1 MPEGVEIEY
10 YRRAADRA
18 IGREIASID
27 ASDTWFTKEGTTQE
41 SLDDAL
47 VGEIVIG
54 TRRIGKL
61 LILELGNGA
70 RLGLRFG
77 MTGRILVDGKGPIEY
92 LEYSSK
98 RNETAWDRFTM
109 FFADGGDL
117 RIRDPRRLGGV
128 ILEPDEGALG
138 PDAFTVAPKHF
149 RTRVAVGP
157 VAIKA
162 RLLDQSRVAGIGNLI
177 ADETLWRS
185 GIDPARQAGDLSDN
199 EVKKLHRHLKRVLA
213 DFVRDGGSHSGKLQA
228 SRVRGGCCP
237 RCGQVLD
244 RREVGGRTTFSCP
257 HHQA

>member
-10 YRRAADRA
+10 YRRAAERS

-27 ASDTWFTKEGTTQE
+27 ATDGWFVKEGTTPE

-47 VGEIVIG
+47 VGEAVVEA
-54 TRRIGKL
+54 RRIGKL
-61 LILELGNGA
+61 LILDLSNGA

-77 MTGRILVDGKGPIEY
+77 MTGRLLVDGMGPIEY

-98 RNETAWDRFTM
+98 RDEPTWDRFAL

-128 ILEPDEGALG
+128 ILDPSEDALG
-138 PDAFTVAPKHF
+138 PDAFTVAPKHV

-162 RLLDQSRVAGIGNLI
+162 RLLDQARVAGIGNLI

-185 GIDPARQAGDLSDN
+185 GIDPARPAGKLSDA

-228 SRVRGGCCP
+228 SRVRGGSCP
-237 RCGQVLD
+237 RCGEVLD
-244 RREVGGRTTFSCP
+244 RREIGGRTTFSCP